1 MAVRQYLTLQEH
13 FVMDTDKLELAIDL
27 RLAQWL
33 KTDWGDPTK
42 LEEIKKWAL
51 EIFNGAFTLDLFL
64 RGSNTFS
71 FSLDPTRV
79 VDVYDDFMCEWPESS
94 LSE

>member
-13 FVMDTDKLELAIDL
+13 FVMDTDKLELAIEL

-42 LEEIKKWAL
+42 LEEVKKWAL
-51 EIFNGAFTLDLFL
+51 EIFEGAFTLDLFL

-71 FSLDPTRV
+71 FSVAESRV
-79 VDVYDDFMCEWPESS
+79 VEAYDDFMCERPVSS
-94 LSE
+94 FSE